1 MLPLKTGIFSHLF
14 RFREGNEGDFFLRRL
29 DAFRDVGVGLGVDV
43 VRLCGVVVQQ
53 RRRRGDDRRRVNPV
67 RVGRFVLGRLGA
79 AVSAGHALLIHGG
92 VFDVVDA
99 IGRVFVLA
107 EAFADHTIGRFVA

>member
-1 MLPLKTGIFSHLF
+1 MAQLKSGSFSYLF

-79 AVSAGHALLIHGG
+79 AVSAGHALLIYGG

-99 IGRVFVLA
+99 VGRVFVLA